1 MKTLIVEDEFA
12 NRVILQQMLSP
23 YGEIHV
29 AVNGKEALAAVK
41 RAENSGI
48 SYDLVCLDIMMP
60 EVDGQAVLRGI
71 RTIEKK
77 RGLHQK
83 KRAKIVMTTAL
94 SDKESVVNAIAGECD
109 AYVLKPYDKKTLLA
123 TLRKLG
129 LPIKP

>member
-12 NRVILQQMLSP
+12 NRVILQEMLSP
-23 YGEIHV
+23 YGEIHL

-41 RAENSGI
+41 RAENAGI

-60 EVDGQAVLRGI
+60 EVDGHTVLRGI
-71 RTIEKK
+71 RTMEKN
-77 RGLHQK
+77 RGLPQE

-94 SDKESVVNAIAGECD
+94 GEKESVVNAISGERD
-109 AYVLKPYDKKTLLA
+109 AYILKPYDRKTFLG